1 MFFLCIPVFLPAG
14 GEVVSGGGDV
24 RPLKGADE
32 GAAAERRT
40 REI

>member
-24 RPLKGADE
+24 RTLEGADE
-32 GAAAERRT
+32 GAAAEKK
-40 REI
+40 